1 MSLGS
6 ILGKLALLRADAQ
19 CLGLAWQ
26 GLEIAGRAMDA
37 ADGAR
42 RALRE
47 AERRGAEHVARAA
60 KAERALAE
68 LQVQA
73 DGLSGELAQ
82 ARADLRL
89 AQDEARE
96 MDRLRHEAHGAQQA
110 AERER
115 DAAREEN
122 RRLRPLD
129 RENRS
134 LWRKLRACRD
144 YVAGAGPRPETL
156 AKLDAILAS
165 DPYGADPDP
174 RAAGPGGAD
183 LLGDVGVLVDTA
195 PAPPPAAPADRCPD
209 IRTSIQRAAALLD
222 KALPLA
228 EGADSGDVLLWI
240 RAARR
245 YAQAP
250 QHRADALTAVRQAI
264 QRLRDERRYY
274 APEGQ
279 GVLSRL
285 AETLGEA
292 EKLLSIE
299 PGSAASKGAQP

>member
-1 MSLGS
+1 M
-6 ILGKLALLRADAQ
+6 AD
-19 CLGLAWQ
+19 
-26 GLEIAGRAMDA
+26 
-37 ADGAR
+37 
-42 RALRE
+42 
-47 AERRGAEHVARAA
+47 
-60 KAERALAE
+60 
-68 LQVQA
+68 
-73 DGLSGELAQ
+73 ELA
-82 ARADLRL
+82 RL
-89 AQDEARE
+89 AVEVED
-96 MDRLRHEAHGAQQA
+96 H
-110 AERER
+110 
-115 DAAREEN
+115 
-122 RRLRPLD
+122 PLD
-129 RENRS
+129 YGDFEGTIPKGEYGGGTVM
-134 LWRKLRACRD
+134 LWDRGTWEPL
-144 YVAGAGPRPETL
+144 
-156 AKLDAILAS
+156 
-165 DPYGADPDP
+165 DPDP
-174 RAAGPGGAD
+174 RAACPVGAD

-250 QHRADALTAVRQAI
+250 QHRPDALTAVRQAI

-279 GVLSRL
+279 GVLTRL